1 MAATKSEKP
10 ETKEA
15 RMYRL
20 RWWTLVTIGI
30 SILVTILDTTVMNV
44 ALPTIQRQLNA
55 TGSDLLWMVNAYEMV
70 LGALIITTGSLADR
84 FGRGKLLRI
93 GLLIFGIS
101 SLAAFLSRS
110 PTQLI
115 IARIF
120 MGTGAA
126 TIAPCTLSTITNVF
140 PAKERGQ
147 AIGVWAGL
155 NAVGLALGPI
165 IGGMLVQHFNW
176 NSIFIVNIPVV
187 IVALILGWFF
197 VPDTK
202 DSHPR
207 KLDLLG
213 NFLALAGLAALIYGL
228 ISAGSRGW
236 TDALVLGSLI
246 SSVIIIGLFI
256 LWERHTQDP
265 LLDMGFFRNAHFSSG
280 ISIMAIGGL
289 AMNGIIYVL
298 TFYMQF
304 VHGYDPLGAGL
315 RFIPFAVGMLGGAIL
330 AGNFVKRMGAK
341 WVMAGGFTSAAIVLF
356 LLSSLKTD
364 SSFWLLGTELILL
377 GFSLGNFVS
386 PISNIIMGSLPKD
399 KTGIGSAINSTF
411 TQITGCISVAVIGP
425 LLGTIYT
432 SRFLHSSI
440 VTSGV
445 PSALT
450 QKASNSIGIAIGI
463 AKSGQLSTA
472 LANLLTQI
480 AKSSFMDAW
489 HIIMLISSGIL
500 VVGAIMVLIF
510 VAQRNEPIV
519 EKVNEEHV
527 L

>member
-236 TDALVLGSLI
+236 TDRRSAQPVRLKPRNYPTNPIFVDGCLWCQEQKTTLI
-246 SSVIIIGLFI
+246 SGLQS
-256 LWERHTQDP
+256 RP
-265 LLDMGFFRNAHFSSG
+265 
-280 ISIMAIGGL
+280 
-289 AMNGIIYVL
+289 
-298 TFYMQF
+298 
-304 VHGYDPLGAGL
+304 
-315 RFIPFAVGMLGGAIL
+315 
-330 AGNFVKRMGAK
+330 
-341 WVMAGGFTSAAIVLF
+341 
-356 LLSSLKTD
+356 
-364 SSFWLLGTELILL
+364 
-377 GFSLGNFVS
+377 
-386 PISNIIMGSLPKD
+386 
-399 KTGIGSAINSTF
+399 
-411 TQITGCISVAVIGP
+411 GC
-425 LLGTIYT
+425 
-432 SRFLHSSI
+432 
-440 VTSGV
+440 
-445 PSALT
+445 
-450 QKASNSIGIAIGI
+450 
-463 AKSGQLSTA
+463 
-472 LANLLTQI
+472 
-480 AKSSFMDAW
+480 
-489 HIIMLISSGIL
+489 
-500 VVGAIMVLIF
+500 
-510 VAQRNEPIV
+510 
-519 EKVNEEHV
+519 
-527 L
+527 

>member
-1 MAATKSEKP
+1 
-10 ETKEA
+10 
-15 RMYRL
+15 
-20 RWWTLVTIGI
+20 
-30 SILVTILDTTVMNV
+30 
-44 ALPTIQRQLNA
+44 
-55 TGSDLLWMVNAYEMV
+55 
-70 LGALIITTGSLADR
+70 
-84 FGRGKLLRI
+84 
-93 GLLIFGIS
+93 
-101 SLAAFLSRS
+101 
-110 PTQLI
+110 
-115 IARIF
+115 